1 MSRAAASN
9 MGSSAILEL
18 LAAKHAGDV
27 FIPECK
33 NGPTQYGSHL
43 RMDAWTMAKSWA
55 HPRVRVYEIK
65 VSRSDFLA
73 DTKWPGYLP
82 YCNEFYFVCPAGLID
97 KTEVGEQAGLLCV
110 SKTGTMLY
118 TKKKAP
124 YRDVE
129 VPESLYRYLLMN
141 RARIGRERELTVN
154 DDNAEYWQ
162 RWLEDKSSKMLI
174 GRSASKELAAR
185 VANRIAEVEAE
196 NERLTEDMSKYAE
209 VKKYLDSIGVDYLSG
224 FDPVG
229 GVRRKMERL
238 AEIVPWDLEQT
249 IKILRDRLDDTI
261 DLIKK
266 SKVPPQGHQE

>member
-1 MSRAAASN
+1 
-9 MGSSAILEL
+9 
-18 LAAKHAGDV
+18 
-27 FIPECK
+27 
-33 NGPTQYGSHL
+33 
-43 RMDAWTMAKSWA
+43 
-55 HPRVRVYEIK
+55 
-65 VSRSDFLA
+65 
-73 DTKWPGYLP
+73 
-82 YCNEFYFVCPAGLID
+82 
-97 KTEVGEQAGLLCV
+97 V

-162 RWLEDKSSKMLI
+162 RWVEDKSSKMLI

-266 SKVPPQGHQE
+266 SKVPPQGHQ